1 MHIRVSLKFRT
12 NGREEIRVRRNRKRM
27 IVPKKNSN
35 KGGRL
40 KMRSPIPYKRKLLF
54 RKKRK
59 Y

>member
-1 MHIRVSLKFRT
+1 MHVKVSLKFRT
-12 NGREEIRVRRNRKRM
+12 NGREEIRVRRNRKKM
-27 IVPKKNSN
+27 ILPTKKSN

-40 KMRSPIPYKRKLLF
+40 KVRTPVPYKRKLLF